1 MIVSKLIPYILFLL
15 ASVSI
20 YDLNEIEF
28 VESTKPLNQMSS
40 IFESSPKIEFKK
52 DRVFQSNDDVLI
64 GTIEPIY
71 VDQKNRVFIG
81 DTDQTRIHVFESNGE
96 YLTSLGQEG
105 RGPGDYSAISWRTT
119 IISDSEMLYITDSY
133 HFNPRRANVYTLDN
147 LSFSHVQKLYPENID
162 EYDFL
167 KTYAPIRLFP
177 LKEGSFLVP
186 YSRELHMVS
195 SGEGHIYYLRQDKSG
210 KILSKPIYKQSGP
223 RYLIEIVR
231 AGNREME
238 VMHTFPFHG
247 SSIFAP
253 SPNGNFYAAK
263 TEEFKID
270 VLDSEGRY
278 VRTIEKPFDNIP
290 LNKEMLIKEYEETN
304 YMPQLGDGVAVKMLK
319 KADDLPTKWPA
330 LKSML
335 VDDEG
340 RLWVSTL
347 VDNTEIY
354 KWWILKPS
362 GEVISKLEWSRDKP
376 IQQIRNGYLYT
387 KEKDM
392 EGADVVVRYS
402 IKIEKN

>member
-28 VESTKPLNQMSS
+28 VESTKPSNQMSS
-40 IFESSPKIEFKK
+40 ILEPSPKIEFKK

-81 DTDQTRIHVFESNGE
+81 DSDQTQIHVFKPNGE

-105 RGPGDYSAISWRTT
+105 RGPGDYSAISRRTT
-119 IISDSEMLYITDSY
+119 IISDQDMLYITDSY
-133 HFNPRRANVYTLDN
+133 HFNPRRANVYAFED
-147 LSFSHVQKLYPENID
+147 LSFSHVLKLYPDNFNDQE
-162 EYDFL
+162 FL
-167 KTYAPIRLFP
+167 KLYAPVRFYPI
-177 LKEGSFLVP
+177 KKDEFLVL
-186 YSRELHMVS
+186 YSKELKAVS
-195 SGEGHIYYLRQDKSG
+195 SGIGHIYYIKQDG
-210 KILSKPIYKQSGP
+210 KGNILSEPIYKQKGP
-223 RYLIEIVR
+223 DYLIENIPFED
-231 AGNREME
+231 NYIE
-238 VMHTFPFHG
+238 VMHTFPFHRN
-247 SSIFAP
+247 SLFTP
-253 SPNGNFYAAK
+253 SPDGEYYAAR

-270 VLDSEGRY
+270 VLDSEGNSI
-278 VRTIEKPFDNIP
+278 RTIEKPFDNVP
-290 LNKEMLIKEYEETN
+290 LDTKNLIKTYKETN
-304 YMPQLGDGVAVKMLK
+304 YKPELGKGVAVKMLQ
-319 KADDLPTKWPA
+319 KAENLPTKWPA

-340 RLWVSTL
+340 RLWISTL

-362 GEVISKLEWSRDKP
+362 GEVISKLEWPRDKP

-402 IKIEKN
+402 INIEKN

>member
-1 MIVSKLIPYILFLL
+1 
-15 ASVSI
+15 
-20 YDLNEIEF
+20 
-28 VESTKPLNQMSS
+28 MSS